1 LKVVFDLSVLSIPT
15 TAKPNVLFPCLE
27 ELGFARPD
35 VGTDFEDAVVHAWGA
50 VLETQFPRLEVLE
63 AWSDWTGEGNESLS
77 YVEPLENSL
86 GSVWEF
92 LSGVEQNLWEE
103 EDEDEEWQYEDG
115 ILDDIEEGEVE
126 EWEEKV
132 MNENERRV
140 SI

>member
-1 LKVVFDLSVLSIPT
+1 M
-15 TAKPNVLFPCLE
+15 
-27 ELGFARPD
+27 
-35 VGTDFEDAVVHAWGA
+35 
-50 VLETQFPRLEVLE
+50 LE
-63 AWSDWTGEGNESLS
+63 AWIDWIGEGNESLS

-126 EWEEKV
+126 EWEEKA
-132 MNENERRV
+132 MNENKKRV

>member
-1 LKVVFDLSVLSIPT
+1 
-15 TAKPNVLFPCLE
+15 
-27 ELGFARPD
+27 
-35 VGTDFEDAVVHAWGA
+35 

-63 AWSDWTGEGNESLS
+63 AWSDWTGEGDESLS

-103 EDEDEEWQYEDG
+103 EDENEEWQYEDG

-132 MNENERRV
+132 MSGNKRRV